1 MGRACRCCGAECKIE
16 NFYFFVDRYKENHV
30 SVFTKTEE
38 LYEII
43 YEESLGV
50 ESGNPKKI
58 STETINDTDDS
69 FFVVNTYRTE
79 VESSERFNDRGR
91 IFRREIHKKTTI
103 IRRMAIEY
111 SIDDVFDWGDSS
123 PIDGES
129 FIKEISL
136 RLGYYF
142 SDTFDD
148 SNEWKSKTRYA
159 KISGILENKPLPS
172 SLSMFNSYVSS
183 SSLITEI
190 QNPQALNTIDI
201 KDIITKRNA
210 KFLFLIEPLD
220 VETKDEFLDEE
231 EESETGS
238 SIEIGNWGRYVR
250 ESMTWLELY
259 RKRKEALN
267 NLYLAWISD
276 WPSNI
281 TQDWHTCFD
290 RTANAEYVS
299 SCLYMDVQ
307 ILTDDFLD
315 FDYFEGKTI
324 SSSEEQSGK
333 LEVEIFKPKTDN
345 TKQGAA
351 KTYFKDLFELSY
363 DRDYVDSF
371 VSGYSCDTEDGS
383 YNLADL
389 PFGLDEEDLIDPP
402 PATIDPTSCSSDFN
416 PVIKYNDGEVWRWKY
431 SDYIMREVVKNST
444 GINSFFSGFSGVD
457 FPIDEWGS
465 LDNFFIRDCM
475 IESPKAFIDG
485 DYKKYYSRP
494 PHRDEVLPSSFRF
507 KLIDFPYYPEV
518 LTIRDIRNP
527 RTLNNKECPLDECI
541 AGPTY
546 AEWDLLSESYPDL
559 GDSTD
564 HSLVY
569 HGGAPLRPFL
579 TAGISAAGA
588 CTTSII
594 SVYEPPEAGGSYQIA
609 YTVGKNEARYEPSTS
624 IVYFLGGESP
634 YGIGWTPPFNP
645 ILNPDGVF
653 PLYNNSGY
661 SGINDDDPI
670 LVDIGS
676 QCGGMGGGAGP
687 GLSPILI
694 NGGFTGGMI
703 TYSGDCQLGC
713 NYLSFILRLKADVVG
728 YGGGDIFNVH
738 TAAGNSGAAS
748 NQNNPCQVIQVS
760 YDAGYSGYAVFDSV
774 ATDNWTLA
782 SVENI
787 ENWEVGNPTYASRY
801 EISTI
806 NEPYRRNFNEFNA
819 SKKTGVTDVVLGG
832 SPVLFEHADSFE
844 EYVFEVGSYSAG
856 DGIRFRIND
865 SFFDGSDTVSS
876 YGDFDILYQQ
886 WVPIIS
892 RNEQLSQ
899 DDIDE
904 IAGYITDFKYWYGLK
919 GDVFV
924 EEENGQEIRIIN
936 DQIVVGTVYKNPYFF
951 IDGAGN
957 VSAPQ
962 NQLGFV
968 PTAPDLAVYVF
979 VMLDYYGF
987 EAQQGY
993 YPDDEIDSRIS
1004 LGFSNTDGTSV
1015 KIPEVMGEYESE
1027 WPEEIITDYDWPRQT
1042 IVLSERF
1049 VQPTEFSSRTCS
1061 GLGNVGL
1068 SRFVIIEG
1076 GLGSPG
1082 VGLGKDP
1089 GNRVEETY
1097 THIFLGPSFNPFNG
1111 FGSSLT
1117 FNCLS
1122 SSENCA
1128 AVQAAYDEDPQVCGT
1143 VFPPLVFGNCSAM
1156 EIPQE
1161 ETRTF
1166 DFKTSSRTF
1175 PNERW
1180 DNDYILGET
1189 QESSI
1194 GIVDYRCGIGL
1205 NTSTPMVLTY
1215 KKTVDRFNVCPDE
1228 LPTLDFDESDQ
1239 LNVRKD
1245 LRVFLNTGTE
1255 LRKTGRSRR
1264 YSSGFPARRLY
1275 DEETISKI
1283 EDILSRSGNF
1293 DALNYHENYGP
1304 IWGSLFNGELL
1315 RFDGGSLGTGGFG
1328 DAESFQAY
1336 IYGTIDDTDALNEY
1350 NQLIEDED
1358 LDLIPFM
1365 LAVIAYNS
1373 KPHSVSRS
1381 YGFRGS
1387 LSNRRRGDVYKED
1400 GNCPPVIEDGS
1411 FSPLEELD
1419 GNCPRTFVLS
1429 RLGLNVNPNELDDEY
1444 GIYYKISE
1452 KGYPGEGFRFTIGKK

>member
-16 NFYFFVDRYKENHV
+16 DFYFFADRYEENHV
-30 SVFTKTEE
+30 SIFTKTEE
-38 LYEII
+38 FYEII
-43 YEESLGV
+43 YEERLGV
-50 ESGNPKKI
+50 QSGNPKKI
-58 STETINDTDDS
+58 RTETINGTDDS

-79 VESSERFNDRGR
+79 VESSERFRDNGR
-91 IFRREIHKKTTI
+91 IFRREIQKKTSI

-111 SIDDVFDWGDSS
+111 NVDDVFDWEDSS
-123 PIDGES
+123 PIDNEP

-136 RLGYYF
+136 RLGVFF
-142 SDTFDD
+142 SSTFDD
-148 SNEWKSKTRYA
+148 SNRWKSRRRYA
-159 KISGILENKPLPS
+159 KISGILENKPLPNG
-172 SLSMFNSYVSS
+172 LSMFNSYLRDSS
-183 SSLITEI
+183 SITEV
-190 QNPQALNTIDI
+190 QNLQALNTIDI

-210 KFLFLIEPLD
+210 KFLFLIEPLN

-238 SIEIGNWGRYVR
+238 SIEIGNWGTYTQ
-250 ESMTWLELY
+250 EPITWLELY
-259 RKRKEALN
+259 RKRKDN
-267 NLYLAWISD
+267 FYSQWIND
-276 WPSNI
+276 WRSNV

-315 FDYFEGKTI
+315 FDYFQSKTI

-371 VSGYSCDTEDGS
+371 VSDYNCDSEDGS
-383 YNLADL
+383 YNLANL
-389 PFGLDEEDLIDPP
+389 PFGVDEEDLIDPP

-416 PVIKYNDGEVWRWKY
+416 PIIKYNDGEVWRWKY

-444 GINSFFSGFSGVD
+444 GINSSFSSFAGFD

-494 PHRDEVLPSSFRF
+494 PHRGEVFPSSFRF

-518 LTIRDIRNP
+518 LTIRDIKNP
-527 RTLNNKECPLDECI
+527 RTLNNKECPLNECI

-569 HGGAPLRPFL
+569 YGDTPFVS
-579 TAGISAAGA
+579 TGIAAAGS

-594 SVYEPPEAGGSYQIA
+594 SVYEPPKAGGSYQIA

-624 IVYFLGGESP
+624 IVYFSGGESR
-634 YGIGWTPPFNP
+634 YGFGWGDLR
-645 ILNPDGVF
+645 LNPDRVS

-661 SGINDDDPI
+661 SGINDDGAI
-670 LVDIGS
+670 AVDVAY
-676 QCGGMGGGAGP
+676 QCGVG
-687 GLSPILI
+687 SLI
-694 NGGFTGGMI
+694 NTGGFTGSMI
-703 TYSGDCQLGC
+703 SYSGDCQTGC
-713 NYLSFILRLKADVVG
+713 SYLSFLLRLKADVVG
-728 YGGGDIFNVH
+728 YGGGDIFNTH
-738 TAAGNSGAAS
+738 PAAKNSGALS
-748 NQNNPCQVIQVS
+748 NQNNPCQVVNVS
-760 YDAGYSGYAVFDSV
+760 YDAGYNGYAVFDSI
-774 ATDNWTLA
+774 ATDSWTLA

-787 ENWEVGNPTYASRY
+787 ENWEVDNPTYASRY
-801 EISTI
+801 DITAV
-806 NEPYRRNFNEFNA
+806 NEPYKRNFNEFNT

-832 SPVLFEHADSFE
+832 SPVLFQHADSFE
-844 EYVFEVGSYSAG
+844 EYVFEVDSYSAG
-856 DGIRFRIND
+856 DGIRFRISD

-886 WVPIIS
+886 WVPIVS

-924 EEENGQEIRIIN
+924 EEENGEEIRIIN

-968 PTAPDLAVYVF
+968 PTAPDLAVYVY
-979 VMLDYYGF
+979 VTLDYYGVGSRT
-987 EAQQGY
+987 QGY
-993 YPDDEIDSRIS
+993 YPDDEIDYGIS
-1004 LGFSNTDGTSV
+1004 IGFTNRGGTSV
-1015 KIPEVMGEYESE
+1015 KVPGVRGEYESE
-1027 WPEEIITDYDWPRQT
+1027 WPEEIITDYDWPRQD
-1042 IVLSERF
+1042 IILRELF
-1049 VQPTEFSSRTCS
+1049 VQPTEFSSRTCF
-1061 GLGNVGL
+1061 GAGNIT
-1068 SRFVIIEG
+1068 STRPIIVEG
-1076 GLGSPG
+1076 GPGAPG

-1097 THIFLGPSFNPFNG
+1097 NHTFVGPSFNPFNG
-1111 FGSSLT
+1111 LGSSLR
-1117 FNCLS
+1117 FNCIPNYGDDPLETIDIPEII
-1122 SSENCA
+1122 SENCA
-1128 AVQAAYDEDPQVCGT
+1128 SAQLAGDENPETCVT
-1143 VFPPLVFGNCSAM
+1143 VFPGLIFGNCAAM
-1156 EIPQE
+1156 GIPQE
-1161 ETRTF
+1161 ETRSF

-1180 DNDYILGET
+1180 NNDYILGET
-1189 QESSI
+1189 QESSV
-1194 GIVDYRCGIGL
+1194 GIVDYRCGISL
-1205 NTSTPMVLTY
+1205 DASTAMQLIY

-1239 LNVRKD
+1239 LNPQKD
-1245 LRVFLNTGTE
+1245 LRVILNTGTE

-1264 YSSGFPARRLY
+1264 YSSGFPTRRLY
-1275 DEETISKI
+1275 DEEIISKI
-1283 EDILSRSGNF
+1283 EDILSRSGF
-1293 DALNYHENYGP
+1293 DSLTYNDNYGP
-1304 IWGSLFNGELL
+1304 LWGSFFNGEFF
-1315 RFDGGSLGTGGFG
+1315 RFDGGTLGFASFG

-1336 IYGTIDDTDALNEY
+1336 IYGVIDDTDVLNEY

-1358 LDLIPFM
+1358 LNLISFAS
-1365 LAVIAYNS
+1365 AVIAYNS
-1373 KPHSVSRS
+1373 KPYSVRRS
-1381 YGFRGS
+1381 YGFRSG
-1387 LSNRRRGDVYKED
+1387 NRFGAIYKEG
-1400 GNCPPVIEDGS
+1400 GNCPTVIESGD
-1411 FSPLEELD
+1411 FSPLEEID
-1419 GNCPRTFVLS
+1419 DCPYALQLRRV
-1429 RLGLNVNPNELDDEY
+1429 GLNVNPGELDDEY

>member
-1 MGRACRCCGAECKIE
+1 MGRACRCCGSECKIE
-16 NFYFFVDRYKENHV
+16 DFYFFVDRYKENHV

-58 STETINDTDDS
+58 STETINGTDDS

-79 VESSERFNDRGR
+79 VESSERFTDNGK
-91 IFRREIHKKTTI
+91 IFRREIQKKTTI
-103 IRRMAIEY
+103 TRRMAVEY
-111 SIDDVFDWGDSS
+111 SVDDVFDWGDSS

-136 RLGYYF
+136 RLGVYF
-142 SDTFDD
+142 SGAFDD
-148 SNEWKSKTRYA
+148 SDKWESKTRYA
-159 KISGILENKPLPS
+159 KISGILENKPLPNG
-172 SLSMFNSYVSS
+172 LGMFNSYVRDSS
-183 SSLITEI
+183 PITEI

-220 VETKDEFLDEE
+220 VETKDGFLDEE

-238 SIEIGNWGRYVR
+238 SIEIGNWGRYAQ
-250 ESMTWLELY
+250 ESITWLELY

-267 NLYLAWISD
+267 NSYSTWTNG

-307 ILTDDFLD
+307 ILTDNFLD

-324 SSSEEQSGK
+324 SSSEERSGK

-371 VSGYSCDTEDGS
+371 VSGYNCDSEDGS

-389 PFGLDEEDLIDPP
+389 PFGLDEQDLIDPP

-494 PHRDEVLPSSFRF
+494 PHRNEVLPSSFRF

-518 LTIRDIRNP
+518 LTIRDIKNP
-527 RTLNNKECPLDECI
+527 RTLNNKECPLNECI
-541 AGPTY
+541 AGPTF

-564 HSLVY
+564 HSLAY
-569 HGGAPLRPFL
+569 YGDAPSVS
-579 TAGISAAGA
+579 TGIAAAGS

-594 SVYEPPEAGGSYQIA
+594 SVYEPPKAGGSYQIA

-624 IVYFLGGESP
+624 IVYSIGGESS
-634 YGIGWTPPFNP
+634 YGTAFFNP
-645 ILNPDGVF
+645 NLNPDNTP
-653 PLYNNSGY
+653 PLYNNSGT
-661 SGINDDDPI
+661 SPVGSAVV
-670 LVDIGS
+670 VDRGFT
-676 QCGGMGGGAGP
+676 CGKPFLPEAG
-687 GLSPILI
+687 
-694 NGGFTGGMI
+694 GGFTGGMI
-703 TYSGDCQLGC
+703 SYSGSCPRGC
-713 NYLSFILRLKADVVG
+713 GFLSFIARAKADVVG
-728 YGGGDIFNVH
+728 YGGGDVFSTH
-738 TAAGNSGAAS
+738 QAAKNDGPV
-748 NQNNPCQVIQVS
+748 QNAYPPCQVVDVS
-760 YDAGYSGYAVFDSV
+760 YDAGYHGTAVFDSI

-787 ENWEVGNPTYASRY
+787 ENWEVDNPTYASKY
-801 EISTI
+801 DITTV

-819 SKKTGVTDVVLGG
+819 SNKDGITDVVLGG
-832 SPVLFEHADSFE
+832 SPVIFEHADSFE
-844 EYVFEVGSYSAG
+844 EYIFEVDSYSAG
-856 DGIRFRIND
+856 DGIRFRISD

-886 WVPIIS
+886 WVPIINQ
-892 RNEQLSQ
+892 NEQLSE

-924 EEENGQEIRIIN
+924 EEENGEEIRIIN

-968 PTAPDLAVYVF
+968 PTAPDLAVYVY
-979 VMLDYYGF
+979 VTLDYYGF
-987 EAQQGY
+987 SAPQGY
-993 YPDDEIDSRIS
+993 YPGDEISGFGISR
-1004 LGFSNTDGTSV
+1004 FSNPGGTSKKV
-1015 KIPEVMGEYESE
+1015 SEVRGEYESE
-1027 WPEEIITDYDWPRQT
+1027 WPSEIITDYDYPTQT
-1042 IVLSERF
+1042 IVLAQLY
-1049 VQPTEFSSRTCS
+1049 VQPTEFTGRLCS
-1061 GLGNVGL
+1061 GPGNTGQ
-1068 SRFVIIEG
+1068 SRLVFVEG
-1076 GLGSPG
+1076 GPGSPG

-1097 THIFLGPSFNPFNG
+1097 THTFSGPPRNDFFPFLGST
-1111 FGSSLT
+1111 LT
-1117 FNCLS
+1117 FFCDINPGSLNFCTSLQ
-1122 SSENCA
+1122 N
-1128 AVQAAYDEDPQVCGT
+1128 QYDEHPSECAT
-1143 VFPPLVFGNCSAM
+1143 VFPPLTFGDCGSQKI
-1156 EIPQE
+1156 EQE
-1161 ETRTF
+1161 ETVTVQF
-1166 DFKTSSRTF
+1166 TASSRTF

-1180 DNDYILGET
+1180 NNDYILGET
-1189 QESSI
+1189 QESSV

-1205 NTSTPMVLTY
+1205 YTSTAMVLRY

-1239 LNVRKD
+1239 LNPRKD
-1245 LRVFLNTGTE
+1245 LRVILNTGTE
-1255 LRKTGRSRR
+1255 LRKSGRSRR
-1264 YSSGFPARRLY
+1264 YSSDFPIRRLY
-1275 DEETISKI
+1275 DEEIISKI
-1283 EDILSRSGNF
+1283 EDILSRSGF
-1293 DALNYHENYGP
+1293 DSLAYNDNYGP
-1304 IWGSLFNGELL
+1304 VWGSFSNGELF
-1315 RFDGGSLGTGGFG
+1315 RFDGGFG
-1328 DAESFQAY
+1328 DGESFQAY
-1336 IYGTIDDTDALNEY
+1336 TYGIIDDTDVLNEY

-1358 LDLIPFM
+1358 LNLIPFAS
-1365 LAVIAYNS
+1365 AVRAYNS
-1373 KPHSVSRS
+1373 KPHSVDRS
-1381 YGFRGS
+1381 YGFNNPVRG
-1387 LSNRRRGDVYKED
+1387 NVYKED
-1400 GNCPPVIEDGS
+1400 GNCPPVIESGD
-1411 FSPLEELD
+1411 FSPFEEID
-1419 GNCPRTFVLS
+1419 DCPFGFQLS
-1429 RLGLNVNPNELDDEY
+1429 RLGLNADPSELDDDY